1 MAFSIIGILLSKTH
15 GTLFAFMEGR
25 FQKMFTQ
32 KCLRGHIMFNSII
45 ALNNKVTWRKKA
57 QANICIAKELAD
69 IFGGSKADYLK
80 RLNRKLRIKIT
91 AEYLQPFAKSA

>member
-1 MAFSIIGILLSKTH
+1 MIGTPLALMK
-15 GTLFAFMEGR
+15 GR

-45 ALNNKVTWRKKA
+45 ALNNKVAWRKKA
-57 QANICIAKELAD
+57 QANICIAKELAE
-69 IFGGSKADYLK
+69 IFGGGKADYLK

-91 AEYLQPFAKSA
+91 AEYLQPFAKAA